1 MGIHV
6 IQSQRL
12 DVLLQGVMASINQ
25 PSNSAFQVFKTQHF
39 IVPSPAQEQWL
50 TQKIAEQQGMTANY
64 QFHQRIRGFQWYA
77 YQQVLENKEQVRK
90 ANIPHLILKWRIHQA
105 LQPFIQAQQ
114 NTLAL
119 DHPLYSIVQRIY
131 DSADQLQQGTEKQL
145 KKQSMLYWIAEQVS
159 QLFSNYMIYR
169 GHCQRACQGNCTC
182 TGNWLSAW
190 GQNRALDIEQ
200 LISKTDQETSAF
212 TLNQTQQLEAWQ
224 RWLWQNYFHDD
235 FLEIQGIDADFWQLL
250 DNEQTCQQALAQLP
264 NQVIVFTILDLPP
277 SQLQFLRR
285 LGQYLDVVIL
295 HYNPSQEYWADSVD
309 PLWKKRYDLGVKERF
324 LVKHPNASDADIATF
339 FENFS
344 LGFNALNRESRH
356 PLLTRLGKQ
365 ARDHFSLLS
374 QLATGEEGK
383 WVDAFEDYFP
393 DTLLGKIQSDIFY
406 LVEPQPQQYEL
417 APDDQSIQIHVC
429 HSSIRQLEV
438 LKEQLVHWL
447 AETDSVPRRPSDIL
461 ILTPSLA
468 ELEPSIRSVFPAVA
482 NEHEVFLPVKIAGVA
497 QLDALNAWRAVLGR
511 LQLTQGRFIHDEFAD
526 WLNLAATQQRYGVDY
541 SQTQRILE
549 LLNDAGFK
557 RGLDAEHLK
566 HSLSAED
573 QDYRYSFKFALDRLA
588 LGIAVPVH
596 AMVQNTLSYALVQP
610 SDFELIG
617 ILIQIYHDLSTR
629 RDWLIAHEQG
639 QRFPVEVW
647 LKRIKDDVLEF
658 EQTDVVALKA
668 VREIIQKQ
676 ERMLTLASYYDDAET
691 QLRQIS
697 LPLPY
702 IIEEIQKTL
711 ENQSAQVEPTGQ
723 ITFSQIGQIRPIPYR
738 LIVLLSL
745 DTGKFPNRD
754 SHIPFDLMDALR
766 QQLGDRSRLED
777 DQGAFLDAIL
787 LAQEQVWL
795 FYNGFDINDGEVREP
810 SSVVQGFRDHLALIV
825 KPSSTQSEQ
834 RSILPIGDAGEFE
847 ALQIPPQL
855 YPLYYLHRL
864 QPFDPLGF
872 VADRPVRYQD
882 QWFKVASQIQQ
893 VKGERQAWANT
904 PYPVEQ
910 HEMTILS
917 SQQWIQDV
925 TFPARLY
932 LKTLGVENLTA
943 TELVDQNEPLLLDGL
958 GKYAIRHFLQQ
969 HDESISPNILQDQLP
984 VGKVQQ
990 SAWQQSRLEQQRLL
1004 ERLQQYAAAPTETT
1018 QRVWRVSKHLQIGCV
1033 TPKQL
1038 TQDWVSLDP
1047 SSARAKRLA
1056 KVWLEYLLWLVV
1068 LDSDS
1073 STEQRRIVVFSDQTV
1088 ICEGLNS
1095 QQAQDYLQAWLQ
1107 LWYTA
1112 QQQPVVLPAALMLK
1126 PLEKAKRYEWTERDA
1141 QLILAEDSQ
1150 KQVFKDW
1157 NDTGDFSGFD
1167 MSQNEACKLH
1177 RDWQFILQEQDA
1189 AALLQ
1194 FACDHYSY
1202 ALYQPIFEFLRVE

>member
-6 IQSQRL
+6 IQSQSL
-12 DVLLQGVMASINQ
+12 EVLLQGVMASITQ
-25 PSNSAFQVFKTQHF
+25 SSSSPFQVFQTQHF

-90 ANIPHLILKWRIHQA
+90 ANIPRLILKWRIHQA
-105 LQPFIQAQQ
+105 LQPFIQPEQ
-114 NTLAL
+114 NTVVNE
-119 DHPLYSIVQRIY
+119 HPLYSIVQRIY

-145 KKQSMLYWIAEQVS
+145 KKQSMLYWVAEQVS

-169 GHCQRACQGNCTC
+169 GHCQRGCQSNCTC
-182 TGNWLSAW
+182 VGNWLSTW
-190 GQNRALDIEQ
+190 GQNKALNIEQ
-200 LISKTDQETSAF
+200 LIAQTDQQTSAF
-212 TLNQTQQLEAWQ
+212 SLQQTEQLEAWQ

-235 FLEIQGIDADFWQLL
+235 FVEIQSIDADFWQLL
-250 DNEQTCQQALAQLP
+250 DNQQTRPRALAQLP
-264 NQVIVFTILDLPP
+264 SQVIVFTILDLPP

-309 PLWKKRYDLGVKERF
+309 PLWKKRYDLGVKERYIA
-324 LVKHPNASDADIATF
+324 KHPNASDADIAAF
-339 FENFS
+339 FDSFS
-344 LGFNALNRESRH
+344 LGFNALSRESRH

-374 QLATGEEGK
+374 QLAGAEEGI
-383 WVDAFEDYFP
+383 WEDLFVDYFP
-393 DTLLGKIQSDIFY
+393 ETLLGKVQSDIFY
-406 LVEPQPQQYEL
+406 LAEPQAGQYEL
-417 APDDQSIQIHVC
+417 AAEDESIQIHVC

-447 AETDSVPRRPSDIL
+447 SQADGQPRRPNDVL
-461 ILTPSLA
+461 ILVPNLA
-468 ELEPSIRSVFPAVA
+468 ELEPLIRSVFPAVA
-482 NEHEVFLPVKIAGVA
+482 NEHEIFLPVKIAGVA

-511 LQLTQGRFIHDEFAD
+511 LQLTQGRFTQDDFAD
-526 WLNLAATQQRYGVDY
+526 WLNLYATQQCYGLDY
-541 SQTQRILE
+541 TQVQRILA

-557 RGLDAEHLK
+557 RGLDEQHLK
-566 HSLSAED
+566 QSLSDED

-588 LGIAVPVH
+588 LGVAVPAHV
-596 AMVQNTLSYALVQP
+596 MVQDMLSYALVQP

-617 ILIQIYHDLSTR
+617 ILIQIYQDLAAR
-629 RDWLIAHEQG
+629 RDWLVAHEQG
-639 QRFPVEVW
+639 QRLSVEFW
-647 LKRIKDDVLEF
+647 LQRIKADVQEF
-658 EQTDVVALKA
+658 EQADVVALKA
-668 VREIIQKQ
+668 IREIIQKQ
-676 ERMLTLASYYDDAET
+676 ERMLTLASYYEDTET

-702 IIEEIQKTL
+702 IVEEIQRTL
-711 ENQSAQVEPTGQ
+711 ESQSAQVEPTGQ

-738 LIVLLSL
+738 LIVLLNL

-795 FYNGFDINDGEVREP
+795 FYNGFDLNDGEVREP
-810 SSVVQGFRDHLALIV
+810 SSVLQGFRDHLALIV
-825 KPSSTQSEQ
+825 KPTSREDGPPLSEVD
-834 RSILPIGDAGEFE
+834 LAGLD
-847 ALQIPPQL
+847 ALQVPTQL
-855 YPLYYLHRL
+855 YPLYHLHRL

-872 VADRPVRYQD
+872 VSDRPVRFQD

-893 VKGERQAWANT
+893 MKGERQAWVNT
-904 PYPVEQ
+904 VYPVEQ
-910 HEMTILS
+910 NEMIILE
-917 SQQWIQDV
+917 SQQWIQDIS
-925 TFPARLY
+925 FPARLY

-943 TELVDQNEPLLLDGL
+943 KELVDQAEPLLLDGL

-969 HDESISPNILQDQLP
+969 QDDQLSPSLLQDQLP
-984 VGKVQQ
+984 VGKVQH

-1018 QRVWRVSKHLQIGCV
+1018 QRVWRVSKQLQIACV

-1038 TQDWVSLDP
+1038 TQDWVSLDA
-1047 SSARAKRLA
+1047 SSARAKRFA
-1056 KVWLEYLLWLVV
+1056 KVWLEYLLWLA
-1068 LDSDS
+1068 LIKSDAA
-1073 STEQRRIVVFSDQTV
+1073 TEKRRIVVFSDQTV
-1088 ICEGLNS
+1088 ICEGLSS
-1095 QQAQDYLQAWLQ
+1095 QQAQHYLNAWLQ
-1107 LWYTA
+1107 LWHDA
-1112 QQQPVVLPAALMLK
+1112 QQQPVVLPAALVLK
-1126 PLEKAKRYEWTERDA
+1126 PLEKGKQYEWIELDSTQVLTE
-1141 QLILAEDSQ
+1141 ESQ
-1150 KQVFKDW
+1150 KQVLKDW

-1167 MSQNEACKLH
+1167 MTQNEACKLH

-1189 AALLQ
+1189 TALLQ
-1194 FACDHYSY
+1194 YACDHYSY